1 MNKADF
7 CSVNYEP
14 GPYGPGFNHYFYSHV
29 FELLLRL
36 RANYF
41 WPAEWASMYNV
52 DDTANQPLADAYG
65 IVMGTSHTEP
75 MMRASN
81 EWPKFGAQY
90 GGNGQ
95 WEYDTNN
102 QSLIPFFKYGAQR
115 AKPYQQNSLVTIAMV
130 GILLY
135 RILKSGPVHR
145 FGKLEPI
152 INGVANANLERKW

>member
-1 MNKADF
+1 M
-7 CSVNYEP
+7 NYEP
-14 GPYGPGFNHYFYSHV
+14 GPYGAGFNHYFYPHV

-52 DDTANQPLADAYG
+52 DDLANQPIADAYG

-81 EWPKFGAQY
+81 EWPTFGAQY
-90 GGNGQ
+90 GGDGQ

-102 QSLIPFFKYGAQR
+102 QSLNPFFTYGAQR
-115 AKPYQQNSLVTIAMV
+115 AKPYQQNSLFTMAMV
-130 GILLY
+130 CIFLAFLHISHCESHFHLRY
-135 RILKSGPVHR
+135 LPVLR
-145 FGKLEPI
+145 F
-152 INGVANANLERKW
+152 RT